1 MRITLLILLLVG
13 GGAVP
18 PRAEPSPHRTD
29 TNHSTVGFSVPILGG
44 LSRVTGKFSRFE
56 LELDYDA
63 ENPERSRVLARID
76 ASSVD
81 TGIDERDA
89 HLCAEDF
96 LHITEFP
103 EILYESF
110 EVVSKGDHL
119 EVQGVL
125 TIRDESLDVPLIVQ
139 VLEEPGSGRNVGFL
153 ATATFDRQKFGVRYK
168 HRDIPDF
175 IGDEMTVTLNVLTRP
190 ALK

>member
-1 MRITLLILLLVG
+1 MRITLLLLLLGVG
-13 GGAVP
+13 GLA
-18 PRAEPSPHRTD
+18 PRAAPSPYRTD

-63 ENPERSRVLARID
+63 EHPERSRALARID

-81 TGIDERDA
+81 TGIDQRDD
-89 HLCAEDF
+89 HLRAEDF
-96 LHITEFP
+96 LHVAEHP

-110 EVVSKGDHL
+110 EVVPKGDHL
-119 EVQGVL
+119 EVLGVL
-125 TIRDESLDVPLIVQ
+125 TIRDESRDVPLTVK
-139 VLEEPGSGRNVGFL
+139 VLEEPGEGRRVGFL
-153 ATATFDRQKFGVRYK
+153 ASATFDRQDFGVRYE

-175 IGDEMTVTLNVLTRP
+175 IGDEMTVTLHVLTSP
-190 ALK
+190 AR